1 MHGGPKTP
9 NPPKPRWKARP
20 DGVHTGDN
28 LDTLKCAR
36 HQDRAGA
43 LVTADTI
50 KAALTRMAAQP
61 DEAIDLA
68 ESALLLASFDHP
80 ASDLQ
85 IYREHLKAIAEAV
98 HDAAV
103 VLGIDIKNPS
113 PEDMGRTLTK
123 VLVEEFRY
131 TGDEDTYDDLD
142 NANLMRVIERRR
154 GLPVALGILYIFAAR
169 AQGWRASGL
178 NFPGHFLI
186 RLESRDGRRLIID
199 PFHDGRLMETQALRE
214 LLKLVRQDA
223 GAELDSSHY
232 KPVTNREILVRL
244 QNNVK
249 TRRLELNEVAGALE
263 TVASMQMLDPTN
275 ASLWREAGVMHMRL
289 GHIKHAVEAFEGF
302 VARAPEGPDRRK
314 IDQVVQELRER
325 LH

>member
-1 MHGGPKTP
+1 MMWERKGWHV
-9 NPPKPRWKARP
+9 AS
-20 DGVHTGDN
+20 
-28 LDTLKCAR
+28 AE
-36 HQDRAGA
+36 A
-43 LVTADTI
+43 L
-50 KAALTRMAAQP
+50 KAALAKIAGQD
-61 DEAIDLA
+61 DEAIDIA
-68 ESALLLASFDHP
+68 EASLLLASFDHP

-103 VLGIDIKNPS
+103 AAGIDLENPA
-113 PEDMGRTLTK
+113 PDEMATALNT

-131 TGDEDTYDDLD
+131 AGDDDTYDDLD

-154 GLPVALGILYIFAAR
+154 GLPVALGILYIYAAR
-169 AQGWRASGL
+169 AQGWGAAGL

-186 RLESRDGRRLIID
+186 RLESRDGRRIIID
-199 PFHDGRLMETQALRE
+199 PFHSGRLMETQALRE

-223 GAELDSSHY
+223 GAELETAHY
-232 KPVTNREILVRL
+232 KPVSNRDVLIRL

-249 TRRLELNEVAGALE
+249 TRRMELNEVAGALDAL
-263 TVASMQMLDPTN
+263 ASMQVLDPEN
-275 ASLWREAGVMHMRL
+275 AGLWREAGVLHMRM
-289 GHIKHAVEAFEGF
+289 GHLKHAVEAFEGF

-314 IDQVVQELRER
+314 IGQVVHELRER